1 MNLGI
6 VCQRASTGGVRYA
19 INLAIAIRSIAP
31 QVCVTLHHG
40 QKVID
45 SRVAKEL
52 LAADVRLNLLGTL
65 PRSRTPQFF
74 SQKRYLNWPLADRQF
89 NAIRVSYRNRI
100 DRGRH
105 ARLAKVLNQHDV
117 VHFTWPYALDPPP
130 LRIPASFI
138 PHDFIHT
145 HEFGVPLLDRNLWE
159 SSQIVLERW
168 LQCATPIV
176 SSDFVAGELRSNF
189 PDYRRHVE
197 VIYLSSLH
205 VTPQGHHDPSR
216 MEATCRR
223 LGVTGRYILCPNNVM
238 PHKNLSLLISALWH
252 LRQAGENVRL
262 VVVGLGTEGIRAKV
276 NCPLY
281 GDRVES
287 AADWDILGLGVVG
300 DDDLLDLMRQSEL
313 VVNPSL
319 CEAGAGSGLDAWGCG
334 CAVAL
339 SDIPAF
345 RDQVRYLGT
354 RAEFFDPRD
363 PRDTARVLLEA
374 MRDQQKRAA
383 DGEVSRAALQRYDWS
398 EVARRYL
405 AVFERLVGK
414 TVSSAAR

>member
-6 VCQRASTGGVRYA
+6 VCQQASTGGVRYA
-19 INLAIAIRSIAP
+19 INLAIALRSIAP
-31 QVCVTLHHG
+31 QVSVTLHHG
-40 QKVID
+40 RKVID
-45 SRVAKEL
+45 SRVSKDL
-52 LAADVRLNLLGTL
+52 RAAGVGLNRLGRL
-65 PRSRTPQFF
+65 PLPRTPQFF
-74 SQKRYLNWPLADRQF
+74 AQKRRLNWPSADRQL
-89 NAIRVSYRNRI
+89 NAIRVSYCNLI

-105 ARLAKVLNQHDV
+105 ASLARVLNRHDL
-117 VHFTWPYALDPPP
+117 VHFAWPYGIDPPP
-130 LRIPASFI
+130 LRIPVSFI

-145 HEFGVPLLDRNLWE
+145 HEFGVPWLDRTFCE
-159 SSQIVLERW
+159 SSQVVLERW
-168 LQCATPIV
+168 LECAAPIV
-176 SSDFVAGELRSNF
+176 SSDFVAAELHSVF
-189 PDYRRHVE
+189 PDYRRQVE

-205 VTPQGHHDPSR
+205 VAPQGQHDPGR

-223 LGVTGRYILCPNNVM
+223 LGVSGRYILCPNNVM

-262 VVVGLGTEGIRAKV
+262 VAIGWGTEGIRAKV

-281 GDRVES
+281 GDRVDA
-287 AADWDILGLGVVG
+287 AADWDILGLGVVS

-319 CEAGAGSGLDAWGCG
+319 CEAGTGSGLDAWGYG

-354 RAEFFDPRD
+354 RAAFFDPRD

-374 MRDQQKRAA
+374 LGDGHKRATDA
-383 DGEVSRAALQRYDWS
+383 EVSRAALQRYDWS
-398 EVARRYL
+398 EVARQYL
-405 AVFERLVGK
+405 AVFERLCGK
-414 TVSSAAR
+414 TVSSTER